1 MIDIKMI
8 KFYIGVRM
16 RKIIH
21 KHRKYNNILVKFYI
35 IILYK
40 NNGKITP
47 IQYLTQRK
55 TPEY

>member
-21 KHRKYNNILVKFYI
+21 KHRKYNILVKFY
-35 IILYK
+35 K
-40 NNGKITP
+40 NNGKVTP